1 MQEKAIALFD
11 TEADN
16 EDELTFNKGDVLTM
30 QWAK

>member
-16 EDELTFNKGDVLTM
+16 KDELSFSKGDILTM
-30 QWAK
+30 